1 MEFQN
6 SNKLFEDQSDSDMYK
21 TPVKRKLNFIDYAKN
36 KAKNEFIS
44 TLCRSI
50 NRYRYR
56 VFSSIKASC
65 KILSFISRINK
76 RNSFFY
82 FIYVETLKYILSIY
96 K

>member
-76 RNSFFY
+76 LIKRKEY
-82 FIYVETLKYILSIY
+82 
-96 K
+96 